1 MTATAHMQVD
11 HAAAVEAFNAT
22 ARPAV
27 EQAIAAAVRDLA
39 TGLGP
44 IDAALASALD
54 AQGARRWRPLLALAG
69 AEAAGVQGPAA
80 LRAAV
85 AMELTHTASLVL
97 DDLPCMDDSCTRRGR
112 AATHRQVG
120 TAGAILVAV
129 GLLGRSA
136 ELVGTSAGAWGRTI
150 GLRGMSGGQAMDVA
164 LSGKARG
171 AARRLMRRK
180 TTVLAELSA
189 SVGASVGGAPRSAV
203 LALEAFGRDL
213 GWAYQLAD
221 DAADEVEDGAAGR
234 SAGGRRPLR
243 QAGFLLRRAGRTLRA
258 CPALSGDGVELL
270 EGMAH
275 ELVPAGWSA

>member
-1 MTATAHMQVD
+1 MTATAHMQVG

-27 EQAIAAAVRDLA
+27 ERAIAEAVRDLA
-39 TGLGP
+39 TGLAP

-54 AQGARRWRPLLALAG
+54 AEGARRWRPLLALAG
-69 AEAAGVQGPAA
+69 AEAAGVRGPAA
-80 LRAAV
+80 LAAAV

-136 ELVGTSAGAWGRTI
+136 ELVGTSAGVWGRTI

-203 LALEAFGRDL
+203 RALEAFGRDL

-221 DAADEVEDGAAGR
+221 DAADEFEDGAAGR
-234 SAGGRRPLR
+234 SAGGLRPLR
-243 QAGFLLRRAGRTLRA
+243 QAGSLLRRAGRTLRA
-258 CPALSGDGVELL
+258 CPALSTDGVDLL

-275 ELVPAGWSA
+275 ELVPAGWTA

>member
-1 MTATAHMQVD
+1 M
-11 HAAAVEAFNAT
+11 
-22 ARPAV
+22 
-27 EQAIAAAVRDLA
+27 
-39 TGLGP
+39 
-44 IDAALASALD
+44 
-54 AQGARRWRPLLALAG
+54 
-69 AEAAGVQGPAA
+69 
-80 LRAAV
+80 RAAV

-150 GLRGMSGGQAMDVA
+150 GLRGMAGGQAMDVA
-164 LSGKARG
+164 LSGTARG

-203 LALEAFGRDL
+203 LALESFGRDL

-234 SAGGRRPLR
+234 SAGGCRPLR

-258 CPALSGDGVELL
+258 CPTLSPEGADLL

>member
-1 MTATAHMQVD
+1 MTATARIELD
-11 HAAAVEAFNAT
+11 YADAVEAFNAT
-22 ARPAV
+22 ARPEV
-27 EQAIAAAVRDLA
+27 ERAIAEAVADLA

-44 IDAALASALD
+44 IDAALQSAVGAD
-54 AQGARRWRPLLALAG
+54 GARRWRPLLALAG
-69 AEAAGVQGPAA
+69 AEAAGVRGPAA

-164 LSGKARG
+164 VSGKARG

-221 DAADEVEDGAAGR
+221 DAADEMEDDAAGR
-234 SAGGRRPLR
+234 SAGGLRPLR

-258 CPALSGDGVELL
+258 CPVLSADGVDLL

-275 ELVPAGWSA
+275 ELVPAGWCA

>member
-1 MTATAHMQVD
+1 MTATARMALGYAD
-11 HAAAVEAFNAT
+11 AVEAFNAD

-27 EQAIAAAVRDLA
+27 EQAIADAVRDLA

-44 IDAALASALD
+44 IDAALQSALD
-54 AQGARRWRPLLALAG
+54 AEGARRWRPMLALAG
-69 AEAAGVQGPAA
+69 AEAAGVRGPEA

-120 TAGAILVAV
+120 TAGAILVAI

-150 GLRGMSGGQAMDVA
+150 GLAGMAGGQAMDVA

-203 LALEAFGRDL
+203 AALEAFGRDL
-213 GWAYQLAD
+213 GWAYQLVD
-221 DAADEVEDGAAGR
+221 DAADELEDGAAGR
-234 SAGGRRPLR
+234 TAGGLRPLR

-258 CPALSGDGVELL
+258 CSALSSEGVELL